1 MEVSFYP
8 GCTSHSTGIEY
19 TWSLR
24 AVAEALGL
32 ELREIEKWNCCGAA
46 AAHSLNRLLGLAL
59 PARNIAQAQLID
71 LPLAVPCAGC
81 FNALKKA
88 EYALTHDAEMRKS
101 LEEVVGFTYDEKLQV
116 KLMHQVI
123 ADDIGLDTVKG
134 LVKRPL
140 GALKVACYYGCALVR
155 TPEVTGMGDYENP
168 RFLEE
173 MAEALGAETR
183 DWSYKTDCCGADIAM
198 THGDIATEI
207 ADRITDMAM
216 EADADCAMVSCGLC
230 QINLEM
236 RQSSKGRKRL
246 PVFYFTELMGM
257 AMDLPG
263 REKWWK
269 KHIVDPR
276 PLLKSKGLL

>member
-19 TWSLR
+19 TLSLH
-24 AVAEALGL
+24 AVAEALGI

-59 PARNIAQAQLID
+59 PARNIAQAQLLD

-88 EYALTHDAEMRKS
+88 DYALSHDAEMRRK
-101 LEEVVGFTYDEKLQV
+101 LEEVVGFTYTGKLDV
-116 KLMHQVI
+116 KLLHQVI
-123 ADDIGLDTVKG
+123 VDHIGLAA
-134 LVKRPL
+134 VKRRVTRPL
-140 GALKVACYYGCALVR
+140 TGLKVAAYYGCALVR
-155 TPEVTGMGDYENP
+155 PPAVTGMGDHENP
-168 RFLEE
+168 RFLEQIVE
-173 MAEALGAETR
+173 VLGAEALE
-183 DWSYKTDCCGADIAM
+183 WSYKTDCCGADIAM
-198 THGDIATEI
+198 THAGIATEI
-207 ADRITDMAM
+207 ADRITEMAM

-236 RQSSKGRKRL
+236 RQSAKGRKRL
-246 PVFYFTELMGM
+246 PVFYFTELMGI

-263 REKWWK
+263 RGKWWG

-276 PLLKSKGLL
+276 PVLRSRSLL